1 MMAAKHKELE
11 LMAGLLQM
19 REQQIEDLRALLE
32 SSQLEVLQLQQ
43 DAHARGP
50 PGAAPPQQLAASF
63 EPPPRRELVAS
74 FEPPPPPQPAPAVGP
89 ASEEDEGADA
99 ARMRREVQRLRL
111 RVEDL
116 EAHVAQDAKAEHVKA
131 LEQQVT
137 VLRSKLSSAEL
148 DESGLQQEP
157 LAAAPRPRLAPQFS
171 FSSLQQPNGSSAAP
185 PCSAGDEGRPHAG
198 FPPRREAGPGR
209 PVAPPPVLRSESMP
223 TLEALPKGY
232 SWGQRYVL
240 PDDRAAPSPY
250 RHAQSVGDGASSI
263 GELQTYRSAVRVDRR
278 DPDWQRDRRE
288 PGGLGGRVRVAM
300 PEEALFPPGPLPQ
313 QAGWDD
319 SVSEGAETGGRR
331 QSKDLLSE
339 MRRLRLQMSELER
352 VAGSPAGHASK
363 QHPQR
368 AATEPRAVWGHAGG
382 EGAALNG
389 SALSSHAAAGPSGAF
404 RARDGLDF
412 DERTSPAKSTL
423 SDDRSHVDYAGWQY
437 RAHAGDPLDAAI
449 AALVNRP
456 GRYSGWRAMLC
467 RLDQGLYLC
476 GTRRVRLRVD
486 DDAREQIKASGD
498 DGRSWM
504 DLGDLMNGA
513 EGSQHA
519 LLERVRSAVR
529 SR

>member
-32 SSQLEVLQLQQ
+32 SSQLEVLQLQS
-43 DAHARGP
+43 AHAQGQ
-50 PGAAPPQQLAASF
+50 PGAAPQQPQPQ
-63 EPPPRRELVAS
+63 RELVA
-74 FEPPPPPQPAPAVGP
+74 FEPAPPQPGP
-89 ASEEDEGADA
+89 AAGPAGEEDETGDA

-137 VLRSKLSSAEL
+137 ILRSKVSSAEL
-148 DESGLQQEP
+148 DDSELQPEP
-157 LAAAPRPRLAPQFS
+157 LAAAPKPRLVPQFS
-171 FSSLQQPNGSSAAP
+171 FSSLQQPNGSFPAP
-185 PCSAGDEGRPHAG
+185 PCSAGAEGKPQAS
-198 FPPRREAGPGR
+198 FPQRREARPGR
-209 PVAPPPVLRSESMP
+209 PVAHPPVLRSESMP

-278 DPDWQRDRRE
+278 EPDWQRDRRE
-288 PGGLGGRVRVAM
+288 SGGSGGRVRVART
-300 PEEALFPPGPLPQ
+300 EEALFPPGPLPQ

-319 SVSEGAETGGRR
+319 SVETEGTETGGRR
-331 QSKDLLSE
+331 QSKDLLQE

-352 VAGSPAGHASK
+352 VAGSPAGPAST
-363 QHPQR
+363 QHSQR
-368 AATEPRAVWGHAGG
+368 VATEPRAVWGYAGG

-389 SALSSHAAAGPSGAF
+389 SEPPPHAGGAPCGAF
-404 RARDGLDF
+404 RGRDGLDL
-412 DERTSPAKSTL
+412 DERPSPAKSTH
-423 SDDRSHVDYAGWQY
+423 SDERSHVDYAGWQY
-437 RAHAGDPLDAAI
+437 RAHAGDPLDAAV

-486 DDAREQIKASGD
+486 EDAREQIKASGD